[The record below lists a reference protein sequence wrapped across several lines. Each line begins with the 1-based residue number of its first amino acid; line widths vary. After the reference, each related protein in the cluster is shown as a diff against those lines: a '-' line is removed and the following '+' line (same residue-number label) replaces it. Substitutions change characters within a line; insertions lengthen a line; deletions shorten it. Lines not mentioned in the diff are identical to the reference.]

1 MAIEKKIIVTVET
14 SQGAQ
19 NIEKI
24 NDSIT
29 VLNAKQNE
37 LKENIKSLQKAYKD
51 AAGDT
56 DAQAIANNKLAQA
69 QTELNSNS
77 MKLRDAKKELN
88 AETKSQKD
96 AEGSLLERFS
106 SMPGIVGKAGQSV
119 QGLGTAFKA
128 LAANP
133 VGAVIM
139 VIVGAVTLLYNIFKD
154 FKPLVDKIE
163 QGFAA
168 LSAITNVL
176 KESVIG
182 LISGTDDA
190 SDSMDG
196 LGESMKRA
204 ALAAISLKKA
214 QQDLEDLTDIN
225 MVKNAQIK
233 QQIDELLV
241 QSKDRTKSEEERIAL
256 INKATSLE
264 SERYAMNKEQSDKEV
279 EIALNTI
286 ILGKKVTGEEYRNIK
301 ERGIAYLYELQN
313 KRTLRDEDIKNYRD
327 ALIKQQEIFGQ
338 HTQIIEKAQNK
349 ADALAEKAEADREKA
364 AAKRQAD
371 REKNAAKLAK
381 QQDNIIKSDK
391 AALEEFILLQ
401 GKINEERLASDEN
414 YYFERM
420 DLMDI
425 NKEKA
430 KAIIDEEVKYGKK
443 TLTEANTEKLKLDNQ
458 YSDAK
463 KDLTSKRI
471 NGLISDLK
479 YEVDLEK
486 LKNEEL
492 IAGKKQTN
500 EELHKLEL
508 ERIEKDKQ
516 AKLKELNDRLIAE
529 PEKEK
534 EINQQINIVNQTAK
548 TETAKSNAEF
558 NQSQAEINEQNTYN
572 DLSNQLETLQEGNI
586 AKFDLMSKQ
595 LEMDKAKELNNV
607 ELTEEEKA
615 NIEKKYIKLK
625 KDLSDEEADYKIG
638 VAKQIVSVVADIA
651 GTGSKVAKIAASTL
665 TAIDTY
671 QAANKTFALASG
683 YFASGNIPMGIFA
696 GVQTAA
702 IIAGGA
708 STIKKIWSADKNTTA
723 TGTPNAATVIP
734 PQISATQNTL
744 TSTES
749 NLQNKAQKV
758 YVLESDITDAQSKVK
773 TANVVSTF

>member
-29 VLNAKQNE
+29 LLNAKQNE
-37 LKENIKSLQKAYKD
+37 LKENIKGLQKAYKD

-56 DAQAIANNKLAQA
+56 DAQAEANRKLAQA

-88 AETKSQKD
+88 LETKSQKD

-106 SMPGIVGKAGQSV
+106 SMPGIVGKAGQSI
-119 QGLGTAFKA
+119 QGLGTAFKT

-139 VIVGAVTLLYNIFKD
+139 LIVGAVTLLYNIFKD
-154 FKPLVDKIE
+154 FKPLLDKIE

-168 LSAITNVL
+168 VSAVTNVL

-327 ALIKQQEIFGQ
+327 ALIKQQDIFGQ

-371 REKNAAKLAK
+371 REKATAKLAK

-401 GKINEERLASDEN
+401 GKVNEERLASDEN

-463 KDLTSKRI
+463 KDLTNKRI
-471 NGLISDLK
+471 TGLITDLK

-486 LKNEEL
+486 LKNDEIL
-492 IAGKKQTN
+492 AGKKLTN
-500 EELHKLEL
+500 EQLHKLEL
-508 ERIEKDKQ
+508 ERIEKDKE
-516 AKLKELNDRLIAE
+516 AKLKELNDRLISE

-534 EINQQINIVNQTAK
+534 EIKQQIEIVNQTAK
-548 TETAKSNAEF
+548 TETAKSDAEF
-558 NQSQAEINEQNTYN
+558 NKSQAEIKEQNIYTDY
-572 DLSNQLETLQEGNI
+572 SNQLAALSEFSMERFDIQSKQYELDRQNELSNTELTAEQRKSINEKYDSIDRQLEDTKFNYKLNI
-586 AKFDLMSKQ
+586 AKDLVSAVSSIMG
-595 LEMDKAKELNNV
+595 EGTKA
-607 ELTEEEKA
+607 A
-615 NIEKKYIKLK
+615 KL
-625 KDLSDEEADYKIG
+625 
-638 VAKQIVSVVADIA
+638 
-651 GTGSKVAKIAASTL
+651 AASTA
-665 TAIDTY
+665 TVINTY
-671 QAANKTFALASG
+671 QEIS
-683 YFASGNIPMGIFA
+683 GIFA
-696 GVQTAA
+696 STAKWGPVGWALGIAKAAGAA
-702 IIAGGA
+702 ITGA
-708 STIKKIWSADKNTTA
+708 ATVKKIWAADGKSSATA
-723 TGTPNAATVIP
+723 TPNAATIVP
-734 PQISATQNTL
+734 PQISATSNTL

-758 YVLESDITDAQSKVK
+758 YVLESDITDAQQKVK
-773 TANVVSTF
+773 TASVASTF